1 MAKRLFFL
9 FLISI
14 ILCGCSCT
22 KPPVEDNNKIY
33 LTDCYYNEGN
43 YIDITS
49 DEVNNK
55 DNETYLLFA
64 YNNFCAFSVPC
75 DNTFKVFMEKY
86 NIDIL
91 QIPFD
96 DYKNTYMYDTVK
108 YAPSVI
114 LVSNK
119 KVITYLDAEKD
130 AGVNKYEDSNKF
142 ESWLEEY
149 INFTKR

>member
-1 MAKRLFFL
+1 MFKKVALLLLILF
-9 FLISI
+9 ITCS
-14 ILCGCSCT
+14 CSCT
-22 KPPVEDNNKIY
+22 KPPVEDNKLY
-33 LTDCYYNEGN
+33 LTDSYYNEGN
-43 YIDITS
+43 YVDVTS
-49 DEVNNK
+49 AEVNNK

-96 DYKNTYMYDTVK
+96 DYKNTYLYDTVK

-130 AGVNKYEDSNKF
+130 EDVNKYEDSNKF
-142 ESWLEEY
+142 ESWLNEY